1 MAKRPPSKLAPSKS
15 KASPR
20 KSAKTQGEQKPAKI
34 KEKIMLKEGDKAPD
48 FHLKADDGQE
58 ISLSALRGK
67 PVVLYFYPKANTPGC
82 TIEANEFRELKPKFD
97 MSDVVLLGCSADKV
111 ESQAKFKAK
120 YKLNFALLSDPDF
133 NAIEAYDARR
143 MKSFLGKSFL
153 GIVRST
159 FLIAPDGRI
168 AKVWDKV
175 TAKGHAAEV
184 LDAANQLK
192 GNVRGAAGSV

>member
-1 MAKRPPSKLAPSKS
+1 MAKRPTPKR
-15 KASPR
+15 KASPG
-20 KSAKTQGEQKPAKI
+20 KSLKVRSGEEKPAKI

-58 ISLSALRGK
+58 ISLSALSGK

-97 MSDVVLLGCSADKV
+97 ASDVVLLGCSADKV

-133 NAIEAYDARR
+133 EAIEAYDARR